1 MLLIN
6 AVNAE
11 GRPVE
16 LYAKDGKIAAV
27 GQGLAALAGEDET
40 VLDAGGLT
48 VLPAFVDLHCHWRTP
63 GFEYKEDIET
73 GSRAAAAGGY
83 TFVNLM
89 PNTKPVC
96 SSAAQAAMVEQ
107 KAAEVGL
114 CDVNQTVSITENFD
128 GKTIDHLKTLPAS
141 VRFIT
146 EDGHGVQDNATM
158 ARAFAICTQR
168 DITVMSHAEDM
179 EISPWDY
186 RLAEDIETVRNCWL
200 SEYYQTRLHMCHVST
215 RGAIEAIQMAKL
227 RGAPVTCEVT
237 PHHLW
242 FTNDTC
248 DYRVNPPIRTADDV
262 QALIDGIRSGVVDA
276 IATDH
281 APHSAEEKARPLTDA
296 PSGMVGLETAL
307 AVALTYLYHTG
318 EMALSDIL
326 RRMTINPACILRL
339 PTKGRLAIG
348 SDGDVVIFD
357 PDEAWTVEP
366 NRFASKGRNT
376 PFGGKTLRGKVKYT
390 IVGGEIVY
398 REGE

>member
-16 LYAKDGKIAAV
+16 LYVKDGKIAAV
-27 GQGLAALAGEDET
+27 GQDLAALAGENET

-114 CDVNQTVSITENFD
+114 CDVNQTVSITEDFD

-141 VRFIT
+141 VKFIT

-262 QALIDGIRSGVVDA
+262 QALIDAIRSGVVDA

-281 APHSAEEKARPLTDA
+281 APHSAEEKARPLTRA
-296 PSGMVGLETAL
+296 PSGMVGLETSL
-307 AVALTYLYHTG
+307 AVTLTALYHTG
-318 EMALSDIL
+318 KMELTEIV
-326 RRMTINPACILRL
+326 RRMTVNPASILGL
-339 PTKGRLAIG
+339 SKGRLALGNDADI
-348 SDGDVVIFD
+348 VIFD
-357 PDEAWTVEP
+357 PNEEWTVDPEQ
-366 NRFASKGRNT
+366 FASKGRNT
-376 PFGGKTLRGKVKYT
+376 PFAGWKVKGRVKYT
-390 IVGGEIVY
+390 IVGGTVIYEAP
-398 REGE
+398 

>member
-6 AVNAE
+6 AVNAA

-16 LYAKDGKIAAV
+16 LFVKDGKIAAV
-27 GQGLAALAGEDET
+27 GQDLSALAGEGET

-63 GFEYKEDIET
+63 GFEYKEDVET

-114 CDVNQTVSITENFD
+114 CDVNQTVSITEDFD

-186 RLAEDIETVRNCWL
+186 RLAEDLETVRNCWL

-215 RGAIEAIQMAKL
+215 RGALEAIQMAKL

-262 QALIDGIRSGVVDA
+262 QAVV
-276 IATDH
+276 IASPDFLH
-281 APHSAEEKARPLTDA
+281 ADQVKACLEAGKHVLVEKPLAYDSATCAEVIAAHQTRVSRIETGHVSARPLEIRALLDA
-296 PSGMVGLETAL
+296 YGVHDVEVRQKLEEL
-307 AVALTYLYHTG
+307 ARQSKRRGWWLEHAAH
-318 EMALSDIL
+318 L
-326 RRMTINPACILRL
+326 R
-339 PTKGRLAIG
+339 
-348 SDGDVVIFD
+348 
-357 PDEAWTVEP
+357 PD
-366 NRFASKGRNT
+366 
-376 PFGGKTLRGKVKYT
+376 
-390 IVGGEIVY
+390 
-398 REGE
+398 